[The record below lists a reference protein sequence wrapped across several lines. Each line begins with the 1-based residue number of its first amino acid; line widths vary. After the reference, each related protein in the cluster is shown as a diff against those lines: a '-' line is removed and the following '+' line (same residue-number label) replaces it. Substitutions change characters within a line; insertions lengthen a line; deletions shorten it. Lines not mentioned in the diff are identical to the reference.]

1 MTQQLTLFD
10 VPPNIV
16 RKSDPAT
23 SQQAAKEIEPKLS
36 SAQAAMRMMIDR
48 STVPHTAQE
57 LAFECSRLFGG
68 MAETYRKRAHE
79 LVLLNLATECEA
91 RACEVTGKMATTFR
105 RVTT

>member
-1 MTQQLTLFD
+1 MNQLTLFD
-10 VPPNIV
+10 SPPAIV
-16 RKSDPAT
+16 RRTDPPT
-23 SQQAAKEIEPKLS
+23 SHQSAKDIEPKLS

-79 LVLLNLATECEA
+79 LVLLNLANECEA
-91 RACEVTGKMATTFR
+91 RACEITGKMATTFKKAKQ
-105 RVTT
+105 